1 MCNIRDRWQENI
13 CMLISTIIAE
23 CTTLFVGEYQPN
35 IIAKISMGIK
45 RKHLDGISTRNNLFH
60 SISTN

>member
-1 MCNIRDRWQENI
+1 MCNIRDRWQKNI
-13 CMLISTIIAE
+13 CLLISTIIAE
-23 CTTLFVGEYQPN
+23 YTTLFVGEWQPN

-45 RKHLDGISTRNNLFH
+45 RNHLDGITTRNNLLH

>member
-1 MCNIRDRWQENI
+1 
-13 CMLISTIIAE
+13 MLISTIIAE

-45 RKHLDGISTRNNLFH
+45 RKHLGGITRRNNLLH